1 MIEVQRYL
9 QGQVVDRRFPLL
21 EYLGGTE
28 HSSVFLT
35 EYEYAEGKS
44 RKAAIKLVEAL
55 PGHAEEQL
63 IRWRLAAKFSHPNLL
78 RLFEMDR
85 CKVDGASMLYVV
97 MEYAEEDL
105 ADTLLER
112 PLTAAEV
119 RDLLDAMVDVLGYIH
134 SKGFVHGHVQPS
146 NIMAIGDRV
155 KISSDGICRIDES
168 TERRNGQSRYSAPEC
183 ATGAP
188 TPASD
193 IWSLSAMIVEC
204 LAGPL
209 EKLQGASNE
218 GISLPADLPAPF
230 LEIARHSLIQDP
242 KRRWDVT
249 EIKAR
254 LQRKVT
260 AEPPPPPLAPVPVQS
275 KQVRAV
281 PKRKYVLPFTL
292 AGIASVAVLF
302 GIALFHHGPNGS
314 GTSVAEAETS
324 ADQPRSSSTPVPRAP
339 ASQPARSGLPVAA
352 KEKSREPAP
361 AKPEA
366 LRPVVAAQLVQGE
379 VTHRVMP
386 NVPRD
391 ASDTIWGTVRVRV
404 RVSVDPSGNVAGA
417 QFDNAG
423 PSKYFARLSMA
434 AAREW
439 KFRPPRVNGSS
450 VPSAWVI
457 HFGYTKTGNKA
468 TPVELHP

>member
-9 QGQVVDRRFPLL
+9 QGQLVDRRFPLL
-21 EYLGGTE
+21 EYLGGTD

-63 IRWRLAAKFSHPNLL
+63 IRWRLAAKFSHANLL

-97 MEYAEEDL
+97 MEYAEENL
-105 ADTLLER
+105 ADTLLEH

-119 RDLLDAMVDVLGYIH
+119 RDLLDAMVGVLGYIH

-146 NIMAIGDRV
+146 NIMAIGNQV
-155 KISSDGICRIDES
+155 KISSDGIYRIDES
-168 TERRNGQSRYSAPEC
+168 MERRNGRTRYSAPEC

-193 IWSLSAMIVEC
+193 IWSLSTTLVEC

-209 EKLQGASNE
+209 EKLQGTGYE
-218 GISLPADLPAPF
+218 GISLSADLPAPF
-230 LEIARHSLIQDP
+230 LEIARHCLIQDP

-249 EIKAR
+249 ELKAR

-260 AEPPPPPLAPVPVQS
+260 AEPPPVAPVPVQS
-275 KQVRAV
+275 KQTKAV
-281 PKRKYVLPFTL
+281 PKKRYVLPFAM
-292 AGIASVAVLF
+292 AGIAFVVILL
-302 GIALFHHGPNGS
+302 GIILFHHGPSGS
-314 GTSVAEAETS
+314 ETSVAEAETS
-324 ADQPRSSSTPVPRAP
+324 ARRPRNTSTPAPRPP
-339 ASQPARSGLPVAA
+339 ASQPAHPDIPVAA
-352 KEKSREPAP
+352 KEKSGGPAP
-361 AKPEA
+361 ARPEA
-366 LRPVVAAQLVQGE
+366 LRPVVAAQLVRGE
-379 VTHRVMP
+379 VTHQALP

-391 ASDTIWGTVRVRV
+391 ASGTIWGTVRVRV
-404 RVSVDPSGNVAGA
+404 RVNVDASGNVVGA
-417 QFDNAG
+417 QFDSAG

-439 KFRPPRVNGSS
+439 KFRPPSENGSS
-450 VPSAWVI
+450 VPSEWMI
-457 HFGYTKTGNKA
+457 HFGYTRTDAKA